1 MPVPKPREGESKDDF
16 ISRCISFLH
25 RENPDRSNEQN
36 VAIAHEAWRGSKK
49 ASLTFEAVLYH
60 VRTGEE
66 KNLATFYLMNTSP
79 NRLGWGVTDKALEE
93 ALPTLLGQTIGCGP
107 GYKTDVHYP
116 EPIPVGEWV
125 SFDKPNGY
133 ALATAEIKDAV
144 ALAKIRRGEW
154 GPISVVIDSYRDR
167 EEDDNTIVESFVF
180 KKVDFVDVPAFPQAG
195 FMNFAGIPGEIGVAP
210 LELCAG
216 FYESQSN
223 GRGAGSLGLDSKTR
237 GTKKKME
244 QELTEV
250 KAEVETIKAAIT
262 EIKEGLE
269 GFTELKASV
278 DELKAGLKPDEGD
291 NNDDDNKPDPELK
304 KLQDEMKVLKDE
316 RHAERLAACIKVRTE
331 AGLVKDLAKETE
343 RLTLLD
349 DETLTILALD
359 AGVIVEKMRKAA
371 GLEGP
376 KATRYTDESV
386 TELEAAMV
394 EMRKTLRL
402 PSREADN

>member
-79 NRLGWGVTDKALEE
+79 NRLKWGVTDKALEE

-116 EPIPVGEWV
+116 DPIPVGEWV

-133 ALATAEIKDAV
+133 ALATAEIKDQV
-144 ALAKIRRGEW
+144 ALEKIRRGEW

-244 QELTEV
+244 QALTEV

-262 EIKEGLE
+262 EIKDGLE
-269 GFTELKASV
+269 GFTELKTSFN
-278 DELKAGLKPDEGD
+278 EFKAGLEEGAGGD
-291 NNDDDNKPDPELK
+291 NNGTEIDPKIKE
-304 KLQDEMKVLKDE
+304 LQDEMKVLKDE
-316 RHAERLAACIKVRTE
+316 RHAERLAACIKVRTA

-343 RLTLLD
+343 RLTALD

-376 KATRYTDESV
+376 KAARYTDEST
-386 TELEAAMV
+386 TELEAAMT